1 MAGRARFELWT
12 SSMPN
17 KEQVFEHA
25 LSQKKIMQKKTGAIL
40 VLLIVI
46 IAAVVLSMQ
55 NGGNSIFPPLFD
67 NEGRYDSSNLNY
79 MGVIYTDQ
87 ADILGWNG
95 GYSES
100 NNCPW
105 GAVHNGLD
113 FGFNNESTVIA
124 AAPGFVEEISWT
136 DTGPADNVYMI
147 HVSIRFNESIQI
159 GYVFEPWTTN
169 SSGVDRQIEML
180 DIEEGDWVAKGDTL
194 GEFLKLGISAHIHF
208 AVYDGEATCPKP
220 FFSDEAYIEIMSLVH
235 SYQPT
240 WNLCYP

>member
-1 MAGRARFELWT
+1 VGWTRFELAT
-12 SSMPN
+12 SSMPR
-17 KEQVFEHA
+17 KGQVFEHA
-25 LSQKKIMQKKTGAIL
+25 SLRKKIMQKKTSAIL
-40 VLLIVI
+40 VLVIVI
-46 IAAVVLSMQ
+46 IAAVFLYKQ
-55 NGGNSIFPPLFD
+55 NEDNSNDPPLFD

-87 ADILGWNG
+87 ADILGWSG

-100 NNCPW
+100 DSCPW

-113 FGFNNESTVIA
+113 FGFKNESIVIA

-147 HVSIRFNESIQI
+147 HVSIRFNETIQI

-180 DIEEGDWVAKGDTL
+180 DI
-194 GEFLKLGISAHIHF
+194 
-208 AVYDGEATCPKP
+208 
-220 FFSDEAYIEIMSLVH
+220 
-235 SYQPT
+235 
-240 WNLCYP
+240 

>member
-1 MAGRARFELWT
+1 
-12 SSMPN
+12 
-17 KEQVFEHA
+17 
-25 LSQKKIMQKKTGAIL
+25 MQKKTCAIL
-40 VLLIVI
+40 VVMIVV
-46 IAAVVLSMQ
+46 IAAVVLYTQ
-55 NGGNSIFPPLFD
+55 NEGDPFNPSHFD

-87 ADILGWNG
+87 ADILSWNQ
-95 GYSES
+95 GYGES
-100 NNCPW
+100 TNCPW
-105 GAVHNGLD
+105 GFVHNGLD
-113 FGFNNESTVIA
+113 FAFNNESIVIA

-136 DTGPADNVYMI
+136 DTGPGDNIYMI
-147 HVSIRFNESIQI
+147 HVSIRFNATIQI

-169 SSGVDRQIEML
+169 SSDVDRQIEML

-194 GEFLKLGISAHIHF
+194 GEFLMAGISAHIHF
-208 AVYDGEATCPKP
+208 AVYDEEATCPEP

>member
-1 MAGRARFELWT
+1 
-12 SSMPN
+12 MPK
-17 KEQVFEHA
+17 KEQVFEHV
-25 LSQKKIMQKKTGAIL
+25 LLRKRIMQKKTCAIL
-40 VLLIVI
+40 VLMIVI
-46 IAAVVLSMQ
+46 IAAVVLYMQ
-55 NGGNSIFPPLFD
+55 YRGNSNDLSLFD
-67 NEGRYDSSNLNY
+67 NEGRYDSSNLDY

-100 NNCPW
+100 DSCPW

-113 FGFNNESTVIA
+113 FGFKNESVVIA

-147 HVSIRFNESIQI
+147 HVSIRFNETIQI

-194 GEFLKLGISAHIHF
+194 GEFLKLGVSAHIHF
-208 AVYDGEATCPKP
+208 AVYDGEATCPQP